1 MSHHITLLPFQLFV
15 CRYIKWSKWDRWQQ
29 NLPTHFKASID
40 LNLEMHWQAIHS
52 SKKDLTSRFNFLQD
66 RLSGSFKMS
75 NKLIS
80 TAKNSK
86 AYWSILKNI
95 LSNKKIPHIPTLF
108 YENRFIIDFKEKAD
122 LFNSFFADQL
132 SLLINASKLPSNF
145 LLYTDNQ

>member
-1 MSHHITLLPFQLFV
+1 
-15 CRYIKWSKWDRWQQ
+15 
-29 NLPTHFKASID
+29 
-40 LNLEMHWQAIHS
+40 
-52 SKKDLTSRFNFLQD
+52 
-66 RLSGSFKMS
+66 MS

-80 TAKNSK
+80 TVKNSK

-95 LSNKKIPHIPTLF
+95 LNNKKIPDIPTLF

>member
-1 MSHHITLLPFQLFV
+1 MS
-15 CRYIKWSKWDRWQQ
+15 D
-29 NLPTHFKASID
+29 
-40 LNLEMHWQAIHS
+40 
-52 SKKDLTSRFNFLQD
+52 
-66 RLSGSFKMS
+66 
-75 NKLIS
+75 KLIS
-80 TAKNSK
+80 TVKNSK

-95 LSNKKIPHIPTLF
+95 LNNKKIPDIPTLF